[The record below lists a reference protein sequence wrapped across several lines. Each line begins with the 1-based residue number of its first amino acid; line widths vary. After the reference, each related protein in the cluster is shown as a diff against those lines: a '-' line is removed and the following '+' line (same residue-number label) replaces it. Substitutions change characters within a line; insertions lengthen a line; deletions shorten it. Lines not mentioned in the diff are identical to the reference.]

1 MNINQ
6 KEKLAY
12 TTPEVKV
19 VSFIVEGGFGDSD
32 FSQKASLQRMSQ
44 HGDDITIGGASTRSA
59 NDPFERW

>member
-6 KEKLAY
+6 KEKLTY

-19 VSFIVEGGFGDSD
+19 VSFIVEGGFGDSN
-32 FSQKASLQRMSQ
+32 SKASLQRMSQ

-59 NDPFERW
+59 NNPFERW